1 VSTNKCNNENE
12 QVEETEE
19 SGTAIIH
26 VEQELRTIGLFGE
39 VEEEKIAEI
48 IGAFLLLRES
58 GVTVESD
65 EPNNK
70 LIEFIVST
78 SGGAAHDMFALYD
91 VMRLVREKCP
101 IQTVAL
107 GKVMSAGVLLMA
119 GGTKG
124 HRKIGRNCRVMVHGV
139 TGGHMG
145 TIHNLENE
153 MDEIRWLQDRYI
165 DALVAETDMTKR
177 FLKKLIE
184 RKVNVY
190 LTAEEA
196 VEYGMAV
203 KLNKV

>member
-196 VEYGMAV
+196 VEYGMADEV
-203 KLNKV
+203 I

>member
-1 VSTNKCNNENE
+1 MSTNKCNNESE
-12 QVEETEE
+12 HTEE
-19 SGTAIIH
+19 AEEPTGAIIQ

-48 IGAFLLLRES
+48 IGAFLMLRES

-119 GGTKG
+119 GGTRG

-139 TGGHMG
+139 TGGHIG

-153 MDEIRWLQDRYI
+153 MDEIRWLQERYI

-196 VEYGMAV
+196 VEYGMADEV
-203 KLNKV
+203 I

>member
-1 VSTNKCNNENE
+1 MSTNKCNNENE

-196 VEYGMAV
+196 VEYGMADEV
-203 KLNKV
+203 I